1 VTRFVPQPPFSADLL
16 ADLHADNVS
25 PDSAAELRN
34 AVRDDAEAQ
43 SYLGALDGV
52 RDQLRELGSD
62 ESIIHAMPA
71 DVADRLGQLAEELGG
86 PVPAE
91 LDDHGFDAEPADAK
105 PTQPSNTVAL
115 PDLSHRRES
124 RTGGQRSLR
133 LLAAAAAAII
143 AIAGV
148 SIMVNTARDSDTEP
162 VAAPPTATTDA
173 DSAGTEPTVTDTAIT
188 PAVALTA
195 LGRNDVS
202 GRLAEPTA
210 LTGCIR
216 AAGVDQG
223 ILGSTNMDYQGSSAV
238 LVLVGGGQNAQITAL
253 IVGPGCKAGD
263 PQVLAVTDIG

>member
-1 VTRFVPQPPFSADLL
+1 MTRSVPQPPFAAELL

-25 PDSAAELRN
+25 PDSAAELRS

-43 SYLGALDGV
+43 SYMGALDDV

-62 ESIIHAMPA
+62 ESIVHPMPA
-71 DVADRLGQLAEELGG
+71 DVADKLGQLAEELGG
-86 PVPAE
+86 PVPATF
-91 LDDHGFDAEPADAK
+91 DDRGFDAEPADEK
-105 PTQPSNTVAL
+105 PTEPANTVAL
-115 PDLSHRRES
+115 PDLSHRRGS
-124 RTGGQRSLR
+124 RDGWQRSLH

-173 DSAGTEPTVTDTAIT
+173 DSAGAEPTVTDTAIT
-188 PAVALTA
+188 PAVAFTA

-210 LTGCIR
+210 LTSCIR
-216 AAGVDQG
+216 AAGMEQG
-223 ILGSTNMDYQGSSAV
+223 VLGSTNMNYQGSSAV